1 MATTKT
7 WQPNEKQ
14 NAFIEALKVLG
25 KATLRQVN
33 AYFNEKGME
42 QIKTGSIN
50 VLITKDYVATEKV
63 KTPILVE
70 TKYCYADTIIVEQKK
85 SEKEETVYSYVDP
98 ENRTTFEKANNIEP
112 KKVEED
118 TEDDFEDLEDIG
130 E

>member
-33 AYFNEKGME
+33 TYFNEKGME

-118 TEDDFEDLEDIG
+118 IEDDFEDLEDIG